1 MLEFN
6 LGYLSLLPGDP
17 GVDAVLLLEEVDGDG
32 QRGRGGR
39 GAESRRESVRH
50 VGDEPAKFKSS
61 SSVPSSGQEG
71 FAPR

>member
-1 MLEFN
+1 MN
-6 LGYLSLLPGDP
+6 LGYLSFLPGDP

-50 VGDEPAKFKSS
+50 VGDEPAKFN
-61 SSVPSSGQEG
+61 
-71 FAPR
+71 